1 MTTYTKFKE
10 ECAVYGEY
18 QRRMEVLQQSIE
30 QQKDMH
36 KEELQHELEQLQQKV
51 KKVDE
56 VFDSLQENYGVE
68 TRMLLYRLFIGKE
81 KPEALAKE
89 LQQDPVIF
97 QFQVEADVHASLI
110 SIALQ
115 QYRGLYA

>member
-81 KPEALAKE
+81 

-97 QFQVEADVHASLI
+97 QFQVEADVHTSLI